1 MFATLREN
9 REKVVF
15 VDWHDGMNG
24 YALLDMLNIKTD
36 HVAIFLVNGIKRK
49 LDEPL
54 KAEDIISL
62 FPPIG
67 GG

>member
-1 MFATLREN
+1 MFATLRET

-15 VDWHDGMNG
+15 VDWHEGMDG
-24 YALLDMLNIKTD
+24 YALLDMLNIKAD
-36 HVAIFLVNGIKRK
+36 KVAIFLINGVKCKPDEK
-49 LDEPL
+49 LNTD
-54 KAEDIISL
+54 DIISL

>member
-15 VDWHDGMNG
+15 VDWHEGMDG
-24 YALLDMLNIKTD
+24 YALLDMLNIKAEK
-36 HVAIFLVNGIKRK
+36 VAIFLINGEKSEPDKK
-49 LDEPL
+49 LNAD
-54 KAEDIISL
+54 DIISL